1 MINELTVFRFSDG
14 DTRIRSKFNTFSVFI
29 ICFQFYIS
37 MYPDNTAKNLFSQ
50 EKRNVTLRRNRLVMT
65 LSINLPVAFIKT
77 SSQKQHLR
85 TGSIL
90 LKCTYLKPA
99 AFLKTGTT
107 QQIFFEIL
115 EIFTTLIFKTVFIFL
130 NISR

>member
-99 AFLKTGTT
+99 AFLKTETT